1 MAGVSADGE
10 RSLDEDVSEVPLS
23 DVCHLSSVVSCGPVD
38 QCPVVLSST
47 AVDQCP
53 VVLSSTAVDQGPALP
68 ATSAL
73 MLALPC
79 ECAVPREAC
88 QLMLNLSMIWFL
100 VMQYDFRFLALFSCF
115 RLKLLLFFLF
125 SNLSRVAMSGLNV

>member
-10 RSLDEDVSEVPLS
+10 SSLDEDVSEVPLS
-23 DVCHLSSVVSCGPVD
+23 DICHLSSVVSCGP
-38 QCPVVLSST
+38 
-47 AVDQCP
+47 VDQCP